1 MTDDN
6 LRGVYSRRYFLNSS
20 ATLAF
25 AHSRAGVAVSSFSQV
40 KSDRVLA
47 YVGTYTGSGNNGE
60 GIYLFEMNPQT
71 GALSH
76 RRLVARAASPSWI
89 AIHPSK
95 RYLYAIN
102 EVSDFRGKSG
112 SVSAFAIDSA
122 SGDLGPLNTVSSEGA
137 GPAYL
142 SVDSSGK
149 FAFVAN
155 YAGGSIAILPTLT
168 DGSLGP
174 AVDVHRDTGNLGSSQ
189 ATSAAPGSFTAGGHE
204 APHAHMIAADPEN
217 RFVLAT
223 DLGQDRIYTYRFN
236 PTSGKLTASANA
248 PFVSLPSGDGPRHF
262 VFHPNGHWFYS
273 IQEQSSTIVFFHY
286 DADAGSLT
294 SQQTISTLPP
304 GFEGTSFASE
314 ILMAPDGR
322 FLYAANRLHDSV
334 AVFAIDARGMLTHIG
349 EASTLGDYPRHCCI
363 DPRGNFLYVCNQ
375 RSDSITSFSI
385 HRDSGLLTFT
395 GQYTPVGSPAILTFL
410 S

>member
-40 KSDRVLA
+40 KSDKVLA